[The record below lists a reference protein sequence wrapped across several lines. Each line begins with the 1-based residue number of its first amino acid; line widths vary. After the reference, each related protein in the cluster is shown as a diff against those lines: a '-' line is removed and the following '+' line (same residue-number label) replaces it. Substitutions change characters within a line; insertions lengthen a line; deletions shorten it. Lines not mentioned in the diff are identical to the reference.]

1 MINFYIKILFLL
13 RPIFLGLGVN
23 FEQIVAIVEVKL
35 KIDNRRAR
43 FNQWN
48 KKQSESNGTFFLM
61 LGLYFLMAC
70 AISAFIY
77 FSASIIAIY
86 SLIFAVM
93 MFMLAMTLITDFSA
107 VILDSND
114 NAILLPRPI
123 DDRTLLIARIT
134 HILMYLLSMMLAL
147 AIPFLVVTMHLYGVL
162 AAISF
167 LLISLL
173 SLILIVFLT
182 NIFYLVLMKF
192 TSEERLRN
200 IINTFQIVL
209 TVIFMGGY
217 RLVGRMVN
225 FDALINGV
233 DSKVHWWHFLVPPIW
248 MGNCMNIIIKHEFD
262 STKFLFLFLTLTV
275 PFMVVFMVNNGFS
288 GVFNQKIAGMDI
300 AKRQEKIPNKTSKK
314 GLVETLSSIFTGTSM
329 ERGTFEFV
337 WKITSRDRKFKLRI
351 YPSLAYL
358 LIYPVFMIGTGRGD
372 GSFVQQIEHLRESTG
387 MGIVVIY
394 LCGTVLLTIRSQ
406 ISQSEDFKA
415 AWLYELAP
423 IGKPGEILSGSLRAI
438 MVKFLLPITLLLSL
452 VLSVIWGV
460 NLLDDL
466 LFGMLTFINL
476 ELLLSIG
483 MSNELPFSTE
493 IKKNGGGS
501 FIRNMTYFFITGIIG
516 FIHYL
521 MMQVP
526 YVIGVF
532 MVIQLALALFLFK
545 KYREVAWE
553 KVRME

>member
-1 MINFYIKILFLL
+1 
-13 RPIFLGLGVN
+13 
-23 FEQIVAIVEVKL
+23 VAIVEVKL
-35 KIDNRRAR
+35 KMDNRRAR

-48 KKQSESNGTFFLM
+48 KKQSESNGTFFLT

-70 AISAFIY
+70 AFSAFIY
-77 FSASIIAIY
+77 FSVSIIAIY

-93 MFMLAMTLITDFSA
+93 MFMLAMTLITDFSS

-147 AIPFLVVTMHLYGVL
+147 AFPFMVVTMHLYGVL

-167 LLISLL
+167 LIISLL

-182 NIFYLVLMKF
+182 NIFYLILMQF

-209 TVIFMGGY
+209 TIIFMGGY
-217 RLVGRMVN
+217 RLVGRIVN
-225 FDALINGV
+225 FDALMNGV
-233 DSKVHWWHFLVPPIW
+233 DSKVQWWHFLVPPIW
-248 MGNCMNIIIKHEFD
+248 MGNSINTIINHGFD

-275 PFMVVFMVNNGFS
+275 PFMVVLLVTNIFS
-288 GVFNQKIAGMDI
+288 GIFNEKIAGMDT
-300 AKRQEKIPNKTSKK
+300 AKRQEKIPNKVAKK
-314 GLVETLSSIFTGTSM
+314 GLLETLSSIFTGTLM
-329 ERGTFEFV
+329 ERGAFEFV
-337 WKITSRDRKFKLRI
+337 WKITSRDRKLKLRI
-351 YPSLAYL
+351 YPSLAYI
-358 LIYPVFMIGTGRGD
+358 LIYPLLMIGTRLGD
-372 GSFVQQIEHLRESTG
+372 GNFWQQVEQLGESTS
-387 MGIVVIY
+387 MAITIIY
-394 LCGTVLLTIRSQ
+394 LCGTILLTIRSQ

-438 MVKFLLPITLLLSL
+438 MVKFLLPIIIFLSL
-452 VLSVIWGV
+452 VISIIWGV

-466 LFGMLTFINL
+466 LFGMLTITNL
-476 ELLLSIG
+476 DLLLSIG

-501 FIRNMTYFFITGIIG
+501 FIRNIAYFFIAGIIG
-516 FIHYL
+516 IIHYL
-521 MMQVP
+521 IMQVP
-526 YVIGVF
+526 YVIGVL
-532 MVIQLALALFLFK
+532 MVMQLVLALFLFK

>member
-1 MINFYIKILFLL
+1 MINFYLKILFLFH
-13 RPIFLGLGVN
+13 PIFLRLGVN
-23 FEQIVAIVEVKL
+23 FEQLVAIVEVKL
-35 KIDNRRAR
+35 KMDNRRAR

-48 KKQSESNGTFFLM
+48 KKQSESNSTFFLT
-61 LGLYFLMAC
+61 LSLYFLMAC
-70 AISAFIY
+70 AFSAFIY
-77 FSASIIAIY
+77 FLVSIIAIY
-86 SLIFAVM
+86 SLIFAMM

-114 NAILLPRPI
+114 NVVLLPRPI

-147 AIPFLVVTMHLYGVL
+147 AIPFMVVTMLKYGVL

-167 LLISLL
+167 LIISLL
-173 SLILIVFLT
+173 NLILIVFLT

-192 TSEERLRN
+192 MSEERLRN
-200 IINTFQIVL
+200 VINTFQIIL
-209 TVIFMGGY
+209 TFTFMGGY
-217 RLVGRMVN
+217 RLVGRLVN
-225 FDALINGV
+225 FDALMNGV
-233 DSKVHWWHFLVPPIW
+233 DSKVQWWYFLVPPIW
-248 MGNCMNIIIKHEFD
+248 MGNSMNLIIKNEFD
-262 STKFLFLFLTLTV
+262 ATKFLFLFLTLTV
-275 PFMVVFMVNNGFS
+275 PFMVVFLVNNVFS
-288 GVFNQKIAGMDI
+288 DVFNQKIAGMDI
-300 AKRQEKIPNKTSKK
+300 AKRQERIPNKVSKK
-314 GLVETLSSIFTGTSM
+314 GWTDTLSGIFTGTST
-329 ERGTFEFV
+329 ERGAFEFV
-337 WKITSRDRKFKLRI
+337 WKVTSRDRKFKLRI

-372 GSFVQQIEHLRESTG
+372 GSFLQQIEHLIESTG

-415 AWLYELAP
+415 AWLYQLAP
-423 IGKPGEILSGSLRAI
+423 IIKPGEILSGSLRAI
-438 MVKFLLPITLLLSL
+438 MVKFLLPITIFLSL
-452 VLSVIWGV
+452 VLSIIWGV

-466 LFGMLTFINL
+466 LFGMLTITNL
-476 ELLLSIG
+476 DLLLSIG
-483 MSNELPFSTE
+483 MSNKLPFSSE

-501 FIRNMTYFFITGIIG
+501 FIRNMTYVFITGIIG
-516 FIHYL
+516 LVHYL

-532 MVIQLALALFLFK
+532 MLLQLVLALFLFK
-545 KYREVAWE
+545 KYREVGWE